1 MNKSELIDS
10 IANSAELTKADA
22 SRALDAFI
30 TTVTSTLRN
39 DDSITLVGFGTF
51 KVSNRSARTGRNP
64 RTGEPIQIP
73 ASNTVKFS
81 TGKELKEAIN

>member
-10 IANSAELTKADA
+10 IANSAQLTKADA

-30 TTVTSTLRN
+30 TTVTDTLRKE
-39 DDSITLVGFGTF
+39 DPITLVGFGTF
-51 KVSNRSARTGRNP
+51 KVSLRSARTGRNP
-64 RTGEPIQIP
+64 RTGEPIQIK
-73 ASNTVKFS
+73 ASKTVKFN